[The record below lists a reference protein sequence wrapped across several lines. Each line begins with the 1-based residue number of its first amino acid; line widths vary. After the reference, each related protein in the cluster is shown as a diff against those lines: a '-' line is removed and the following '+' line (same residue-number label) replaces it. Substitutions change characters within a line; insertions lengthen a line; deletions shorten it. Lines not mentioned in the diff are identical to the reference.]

1 MGGQDALE
9 IRDEW
14 LSEPPADPVVGRS
27 ILGFVDVLAVMVVAV
42 IIAIRHEGHR
52 TTSNAPAVASPATDC
67 RTVLLRPARRGVNRQ
82 SRRIPRSS
90 LRGRWSLS
98 EGAAPDRI
106 RQSQRLRPSGF
117 APTPNRSCGRTG
129 TLAPGPARLRGSFSE
144 VEGTLPRSMH
154 FDRRQLDRDA
164 PGVVAGHWV

>member
-1 MGGQDALE
+1 MA
-9 IRDEW
+9 
-14 LSEPPADPVVGRS
+14 SEPPADPVVGRS

-90 LRGRWSLS
+90 LRGRWSLATA
-98 EGAAPDRI
+98 EQLAASITFLLSDDGGEHQRRHSGLRWWLVRPVAPPTISGI
-106 RQSQRLRPSGF
+106 R
-117 APTPNRSCGRTG
+117 T
-129 TLAPGPARLRGSFSE
+129 
-144 VEGTLPRSMH
+144 
-154 FDRRQLDRDA
+154 
-164 PGVVAGHWV
+164 